1 MLETG
6 PLAQFCEQFS
16 FISSKYRIIMIEK
29 KQKQVNLHTNP
40 DFWIEVIDNYK
51 LENYKPA
58 NRS

>member
-1 MLETG
+1 
-6 PLAQFCEQFS
+6 
-16 FISSKYRIIMIEK
+16 MIEK